1 MSISIFPKQNAKYT
15 ISGQYPLEGTL
26 FVQGAKNAALPIIAA
41 ALLPQKGQTI
51 LHNVPPIN
59 DIFISLALAQSVG
72 ANVTYHKKE
81 QVVVIDASNLSN
93 NKLDPELTSK
103 SRASVLFLPPLLHR
117 TGRVHFYG
125 AGGCALG
132 TRSLDFHYNGFKRL
146 GADVEKGFDDDLI
159 ITANHKMKGNL
170 VYLDI
175 PSQTSTENLMMAACL
190 AQGETIIENAASE
203 PEVTD
208 FANFLSSMGAKFH
221 GIGTRTITVEGVK
234 ELHAVEYTVMA
245 DRLDAGS
252 FIMAAGAT
260 QGDVSF
266 VGTNLDQMKLLS
278 IKLKQMGVEIIADGS
293 LVRVKGPK
301 RLKAVNVITWPYPG
315 FSTDFLPPIT
325 TLSTIAE
332 GKSYIRENVFEDR
345 FTHIEGL
352 KQFGA
357 IIERKNG
364 NLAIIEG
371 ADKLHGNRVSAPD
384 LRAGMALVLAGLVAE
399 GETVIDNV
407 YQIERGYGNVETR
420 LQDLGA
426 KIARLE

>member
-1 MSISIFPKQNAKYT
+1 MAISISPQQNAKYT
-15 ISGQYPLEGTL
+15 ISGQHPLEGAL

-41 ALLPQKGQTI
+41 ALFPQKGQTI

-59 DIFISLALAQSVG
+59 DVFISLALAQSIG
-72 ANVTYHKKE
+72 AHVAYHEKE
-81 QVVVIDASNLSN
+81 QVVVIDASDLTTNILN
-93 NKLDPELTSK
+93 PALTSK

-117 TGRVHFYG
+117 TGKVHFYG

-132 TRSLDFHYNGFKRL
+132 VRSLDFHYNGFKRL
-146 GADVEKGFDDDLI
+146 GARVAEGSDDDLV
-159 ITANHKMKGNL
+159 ITANDKIKGNL

-190 AQGETIIENAASE
+190 AEGETIIENAASE

-208 FANFLSSMGAKFH
+208 FANFLSKMGAKFH
-221 GIGTRTITVEGVK
+221 GVGTRTITVEGVR
-234 ELHAVEYTVMA
+234 ELQAVEYTVMP

-252 FIMAAGAT
+252 FIMAAGVT
-260 QGDVSF
+260 QGDVTF
-266 VGTNLDQMKLLS
+266 VGANLDQLNLLKVKLE
-278 IKLKQMGVEIIADGS
+278 QMGVEIIANGP

-301 RLKAVNVITWPYPG
+301 RLNPVNVITWPYPG

-325 TLSTIAE
+325 TLATLAE

-345 FTHIEGL
+345 FTHVEGL

-357 IIERKNG
+357 IIERENG
-364 NLAIIEG
+364 NLAIVEG
-371 ADKLHGNRVSAPD
+371 VKKLHGNRVSAPD
-384 LRAGMALVLAGLVAE
+384 LRAGMALILGGLAAE

-407 YQIERGYGNVETR
+407 YQIERGYSNVETR
-420 LQDLGA
+420 LQGLGA
-426 KIARLE
+426 KITRSE